1 MSCHI
6 ENIFIYLN
14 KLWLAVLQPSVKS
27 LLKQIHYS
35 RSDDINSLNCKTI
48 ANAVSSLWWSC
59 PPGGTA
65 LPFGLPQTPKEII
78 KKVQKHLR
86 KGSAVGHGFQSAPSS
101 LEVMFND
108 RKADYRCTVHGF

>member
-1 MSCHI
+1 MT
-6 ENIFIYLN
+6 LT
-14 KLWLAVLQPSVKS
+14 L
-27 LLKQIHYS
+27 
-35 RSDDINSLNCKTI
+35 NSLNCKTI

-108 RKADYRCTVHGF
+108 RKADYRCTVHGFKKNQYCNYVDVVAHW